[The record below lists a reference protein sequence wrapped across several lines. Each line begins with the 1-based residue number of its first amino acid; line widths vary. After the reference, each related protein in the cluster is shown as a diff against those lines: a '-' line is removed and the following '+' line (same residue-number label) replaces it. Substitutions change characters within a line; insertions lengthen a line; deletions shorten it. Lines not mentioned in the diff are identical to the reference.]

1 MQEKGSSLLP
11 KGIVAVKGD
20 FVRGDVVRILDPKGS
35 ELARGICRYD
45 HLELDRLRGVHSI
58 RLNRYWVT
66 AMGPWPSTVMTWC
79 CSEQGG
85 TA

>member
-20 FVRGDVVRILDPKGS
+20 FVRGDVVRILGPQGS

-45 HLELDRLRGVHSI
+45 HLELEKLRGVHSDQI
-58 RLNRYWVT
+58 EAVLGYGYGAVAIHRDDMVLL
-66 AMGPWPSTVMTWC
+66 
-79 CSEQGG
+79 
-85 TA
+85 